1 LQERNRIHSQE
12 LLNLEVGQFLGTTV
26 ETAGSDFSVHFSGT
40 DFAGGKIAPFA
51 GGMDADTNYKR
62 IVMEVDAI
70 LEGKMQLVQQ

>member
-1 LQERNRIHSQE
+1 
-12 LLNLEVGQFLGTTV
+12 
-26 ETAGSDFSVHFSGT
+26 VHFSGT